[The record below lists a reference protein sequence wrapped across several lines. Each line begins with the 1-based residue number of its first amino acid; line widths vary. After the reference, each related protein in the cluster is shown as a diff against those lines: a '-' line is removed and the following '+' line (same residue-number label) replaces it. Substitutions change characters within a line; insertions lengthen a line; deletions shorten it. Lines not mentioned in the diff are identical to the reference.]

1 MSFKVYKD
9 HILEPNIK
17 PWLDSSAD
25 FVLEEDRD
33 SGLGTGKGNVVHT
46 LKATHRL
53 ESYFNY
59 YNYPN
64 SLPNEN
70 W

>member
-1 MSFKVYKD
+1 MSFKVCRD
-9 HILEPNIK
+9 HILEPIIK

-33 SGLGTGKGNVVHT
+33 SGLGTGESNIVRI

-59 YNYPN
+59 YSSP
-64 SLPNEN
+64 SPLPDEN
-70 W
+70 

>member
-1 MSFKVYKD
+1 MIFKVYRD
-9 HILEPNIK
+9 HILEPIIK
-17 PWLDSSAD
+17 PCLDSGAD
-25 FVLEEDRD
+25 FVLREDRD
-33 SGLGTGKGNVVHT
+33 SGLGTGKSNIVRT

-59 YNYPN
+59 YSSPN

-70 W
+70 

>member
-9 HILEPNIK
+9 HILEPIIK
-17 PWLDSSAD
+17 PWLDSGAD

-33 SGLGTGKGNVVHT
+33 FGLGTGKGNIVRT

-59 YNYPN
+59 
-64 SLPNEN
+64 S
-70 W
+70 